1 MAPNDA
7 ATNGDIFIMS
17 HPDDPKRVYVS
28 IFIGYY
34 EVIIEIK
41 TRAF

>member
-7 ATNGDIFIMS
+7 ATNGDIFIGS
-17 HPDDPKRVYVS
+17 HPGDPKHVYIS